1 MEQTHT
7 RFLRV
12 PRKILGKQ
20 WKFEK
25 VVLSSRWEFIRENAC
40 SIYDFSQ
47 QFSTML
53 NLAERGE
60 LLSLPDGRFRR
71 ISGHFW
77 RKNKMENSQQLCTCI
92 TLLRPLLLH
101 SLHDYD
107 VKRLNAR
114 SDGLEDVNERRR
126 FFSLF
131 FSINLDESFSI
142 QLPKKFIRTHWAR
155 LNNSFLREFF
165 TAVVVKVAN
174 KLPDNRIID
183 IAALMT
189 QLAI

>member
-1 MEQTHT
+1 MRT
-7 RFLRV
+7 
-12 PRKILGKQ
+12 
-20 WKFEK
+20 
-25 VVLSSRWEFIRENAC
+25 AC

-77 RKNKMENSQQLCTCI
+77 RQNKMENTQQLCTCI
-92 TLLRPLLLH
+92 TLLRLLLLH

-114 SDGLEDVNERRR
+114 SDGLEDINERRR

-131 FSINLDESFSI
+131 FLINLDESFRI
-142 QLPKKFIRTHWAR
+142 QFPKKFVRTHWAR
-155 LNNSFLREFF
+155 LNKRDRVLKNQNSFLREFF

-174 KLPDNRIID
+174 KLPDNPIIH

>member
-1 MEQTHT
+1 MFHLWLFTT
-7 RFLRV
+7 
-12 PRKILGKQ
+12 ILHHVEFGR
-20 WKFEK
+20 E
-25 VVLSSRWEFIRENAC
+25 RWI
-40 SIYDFSQ
+40 
-47 QFSTML
+47 
-53 NLAERGE
+53 
-60 LLSLPDGRFRR
+60 LSLPDGRFRR

-77 RKNKMENSQQLCTCI
+77 RKNKMENTQQLCTCI
-92 TLLRPLLLH
+92 TLLRLLLLH

-142 QLPKKFIRTHWAR
+142 QLPKKFARTHWAR
-155 LNNSFLREFF
+155 LNKRDRVLKNQNSFLREFF

-174 KLPDNRIID
+174 KLPDNPIID
-183 IAALMT
+183 VAALKSVVHFFQT
-189 QLAI
+189 TNAVWLFYRCCSYGN

>member
-1 MEQTHT
+1 MFHLWLFTT
-7 RFLRV
+7 
-12 PRKILGKQ
+12 ILHHVEFGR
-20 WKFEK
+20 E
-25 VVLSSRWEFIRENAC
+25 RWI
-40 SIYDFSQ
+40 
-47 QFSTML
+47 
-53 NLAERGE
+53 
-60 LLSLPDGRFRR
+60 LSLPDGRFRR

-77 RKNKMENSQQLCTCI
+77 RKNKMENTQQLCTCI
-92 TLLRPLLLH
+92 TLLSLLLLH

-131 FSINLDESFSI
+131 FLINLDESFRI
-142 QLPKKFIRTHWAR
+142 QWPKKFVRTHWAR
-155 LNNSFLREFF
+155 LNKRDRVLKNQNSFLREFF

-174 KLPDNRIID
+174 KLPDNPIID

-189 QLAI
+189 QLGI